1 MWLTE
6 MQILFEDPHLIVAV
20 KEPGVASQSDPR
32 GGKNMMEL
40 LGAHTGAP
48 VFCVHRL
55 DSATG
60 GVMVYAKTEQ
70 AAAALSALFSDHKVK
85 KQYYALV
92 PGEAGGG
99 EMRDLLWHDRT
110 LNKSFVVDGKR
121 KGVKEALLSYATAA
135 KADGVSLVDVTLF
148 TGRTH
153 QIRVQ
158 FASRGMPLLG
168 DRKYGSR
175 ERCPLALWCRCL
187 SFVHPVTGSAV
198 TGECAPP
205 EADPWTRVRWET
217 PAANE
222 KEGHG

>member
-1 MWLTE
+1 
-6 MQILFEDPHLIVAV
+6 MQILFEDSHLIVAV
-20 KEPGVASQSDPR
+20 KDPGVASQSDPR
-32 GGKNMMEL
+32 GGENMVKL

-60 GVMVYAKTEQ
+60 GVMVYAKTTQ
-70 AAAALSALFSDHKVK
+70 AAGALSALFAESKVQ

-92 PGEAGGG
+92 PGEAGSG

-110 LNKSFVVDGKR
+110 LNKSFVVDRKR
-121 KGVKEALLSYATAA
+121 NGVKEALLSYTTVAA
-135 KADGVSLVDVTLF
+135 GEGVSLVDVALF

-168 DRKYGSR
+168 DRKYGSG
-175 ERCPLALWCRCL
+175 ERCPLALWCRRL
-187 SFVHPVTGSAV
+187 SFVHPFTGATIV
-198 TGECAPP
+198 GECAPP
-205 EADPWTRVRWET
+205 EAAPWTRVESPRPDPVRGSA
-217 PAANE
+217 PAL
-222 KEGHG
+222 